1 MLFPI
6 LQNKFQNKKSMKQK
20 VFSVIAAALMTIFI
34 GAQAQKVHTIGDST
48 MAPYDPETTVTRGWA
63 MYLQQF
69 FDEITVVNYAK
80 GGRDARGGYN
90 ELWQTVK
97 KNMKAGDY
105 VIIQFA
111 HNDEKNGGMDG
122 VELYDYYLSIGD
134 KEKADAVDQR
144 GTNPSTTYK
153 ECLRKIIDEVTALG
167 GHPLLVSPICRAQWT
182 DNKIRRSG
190 RHDLGDSFSKLT
202 ENGPTTE
209 NSVPQ
214 DDHSMDYPYQ
224 MRLLAEEMNVP
235 FIDLTTATAE
245 LYESYGAEKTGSIIL
260 DGQGGT
266 HLGTVGAVLVARK
279 CAELMKKQNILA
291 DKIILPTDI
300 TVSPSDGSFGEAY
313 KGQTMQKEFTLSGF
327 GLSPENGTV
336 NISASRGISL
346 STDKSNWRS
355 SLSVDYQ
362 ASTLV
367 QTFYAQLTLTEVGE
381 FTGSIT
387 ISQGDKT
394 VDIPVTATSIL
405 LEGGT
410 EVSAYWRLESD
421 DVCRLE
427 GPATVVPETWKG
439 MYVQRYANPNAATV
453 WPDWTGFD
461 ASRKTQRN
469 LIIGDNW
476 PADEIDDNPERYIEF
491 GIQANVGS
499 TLKIDSI
506 GMFICGCGGN
516 SMLCHIYYSTDNFQT
531 RKTIFSPTSLPANN
545 MQAVQ
550 ARPVITLEEGR
561 RLLVRIYPWS
571 NNSAV
576 SGKTICLS
584 DVFIHGRVYE
594 EGNPD
599 NIELPSDSPLEL
611 SKAEL
616 HNSAVSTDN
625 VDIPQID
632 AVADTATAT
641 FSLHNTSPGTAYK
654 VSFDAASQEADHSLH
669 FVITDKAT
677 DKVELD
683 KIVNIEA
690 GGEFALYD
698 VSSYQLS
705 NGLKTFTVAFSGKSS
720 VRNIVFTPL
729 GEEDLCK
736 LETSVLPAA
745 EAGIVTVDPA
755 YGYFSPGT
763 KVTLTADAN
772 KGYKFRAWLDA
783 KGKALSTT
791 PTYTFFIDDNTS
803 ITADFEEVE
812 LLNNIPTNE
821 QNPFTMENG
830 TLESSKSQASF
841 GSDHHIDYMYNN
853 DYATYKLQNLI
864 DAEYY
869 DISFTAGTKQA
880 DVSLNFALSD
890 SLGVEIYNRD
900 IEIENNGDWSAD
912 SRSYTL
918 RTGEMPKG
926 KYTLVITFHSVGGNG
941 TTANVNHIKFDGKPK
956 GEISGID
963 TGDAETSVTLTVT
976 YYTVDGRQL
985 SAPVKGLNILR
996 KLQSGG
1002 TVIVEKVI
1010 KE

>member
-469 LIIGDNW
+469 LIIGDHW

-996 KLQSGG
+996 KLQSDG

>member
-1 MLFPI
+1 
-6 LQNKFQNKKSMKQK
+6 MKRK
-20 VFSVIAAALMTIFI
+20 VFSVIAAALMSIFI
-34 GAQAQKVHTIGDST
+34 GAQAQKVRTIGDST

-202 ENGPTTE
+202 ENGPNTE

-545 MQAVQ
+545 MQDVQ

-677 DKVELD
+677 DNVELD

-698 VSSYQLS
+698 VSTYQLS

-755 YGYFSPGT
+755 YGYFAPGT
-763 KVTLTADAN
+763 KVTLTAEAN

-812 LLNNIPTNE
+812 LLNNIPTSE

-830 TLESSKSQASF
+830 TLKSSRSQASF

-963 TGDAETSVTLTVT
+963 TDGAETSVTLTVT

-996 KLQSGG
+996 KLQSDG

>member
-1 MLFPI
+1 
-6 LQNKFQNKKSMKQK
+6 MKRK
-20 VFSVIAAALMTIFI
+20 VFSVIAAALMSIFI

-122 VELYDYYLSIGD
+122 IELYDYYLSIGD

-182 DNKIRRSG
+182 DNKVRRSG

-245 LYESYGAEKTGSIIL
+245 LYESYGVEKTGSIIL

-327 GLSPENGTV
+327 GLSPENGAV

-531 RKTIFSPTSLPANN
+531 RKTIFSPTSLPAND

-698 VSSYQLS
+698 VSTYQLS

-755 YGYFSPGT
+755 YGYFAPGT
-763 KVTLTADAN
+763 KVTLTAEAN

-812 LLNNIPTNE
+812 LLNNIPTSE

-830 TLESSKSQASF
+830 TLKSSRSQASF

-853 DYATYKLQNLI
+853 DYVTYKLQNLI

-963 TGDAETSVTLTVT
+963 TDGAETSVTLTVT

-996 KLQSGG
+996 KLQSDG

>member
-260 DGQGGT
+260 DGQGCT

-996 KLQSGG
+996 KLQSDG

>member
-1 MLFPI
+1 M
-6 LQNKFQNKKSMKQK
+6 
-20 VFSVIAAALMTIFI
+20 
-34 GAQAQKVHTIGDST
+34 
-48 MAPYDPETTVTRGWA
+48 
-63 MYLQQF
+63 
-69 FDEITVVNYAK
+69 
-80 GGRDARGGYN
+80 
-90 ELWQTVK
+90 
-97 KNMKAGDY
+97 
-105 VIIQFA
+105 
-111 HNDEKNGGMDG
+111 
-122 VELYDYYLSIGD
+122 
-134 KEKADAVDQR
+134 
-144 GTNPSTTYK
+144 
-153 ECLRKIIDEVTALG
+153 
-167 GHPLLVSPICRAQWT
+167 
-182 DNKIRRSG
+182 
-190 RHDLGDSFSKLT
+190 
-202 ENGPTTE
+202 
-209 NSVPQ
+209 
-214 DDHSMDYPYQ
+214 
-224 MRLLAEEMNVP
+224 
-235 FIDLTTATAE
+235 
-245 LYESYGAEKTGSIIL
+245 
-260 DGQGGT
+260 
-266 HLGTVGAVLVARK
+266 
-279 CAELMKKQNILA
+279 
-291 DKIILPTDI
+291 
-300 TVSPSDGSFGEAY
+300 
-313 KGQTMQKEFTLSGF
+313 
-327 GLSPENGTV
+327 
-336 NISASRGISL
+336 
-346 STDKSNWRS
+346 
-355 SLSVDYQ
+355 
-362 ASTLV
+362 
-367 QTFYAQLTLTEVGE
+367 
-381 FTGSIT
+381 
-387 ISQGDKT
+387 
-394 VDIPVTATSIL
+394 
-405 LEGGT
+405 
-410 EVSAYWRLESD
+410 
-421 DVCRLE
+421 
-427 GPATVVPETWKG
+427 
-439 MYVQRYANPNAATV
+439 
-453 WPDWTGFD
+453 
-461 ASRKTQRN
+461 
-469 LIIGDNW
+469 
-476 PADEIDDNPERYIEF
+476 
-491 GIQANVGS
+491 
-499 TLKIDSI
+499 
-506 GMFICGCGGN
+506 
-516 SMLCHIYYSTDNFQT
+516 
-531 RKTIFSPTSLPANN
+531 
-545 MQAVQ
+545 
-550 ARPVITLEEGR
+550 
-561 RLLVRIYPWS
+561 LVRIYPWS

-996 KLQSGG
+996 KLQSDG

>member
-956 GEISGID
+956 GEISGYRYRRCRDERNID
-963 TGDAETSVTLTVT
+963 GYLLYSRWTAIVCSGERIEYPAQITVRWYGDRRE
-976 YYTVDGRQL
+976 GH
-985 SAPVKGLNILR
+985 
-996 KLQSGG
+996 
-1002 TVIVEKVI
+1002 
-1010 KE
+1010 

>member
-803 ITADFEEVE
+803 TTADFEAVE
-812 LLNNIPTNE
+812 LLNNSPTTE
-821 QNPFTMENG
+821 QNPFTMEHG

-996 KLQSGG
+996 KLQSDG

>member
-1 MLFPI
+1 
-6 LQNKFQNKKSMKQK
+6 MKRK
-20 VFSVIAAALMTIFI
+20 VFSVIAAALMSIFI

-616 HNSAVSTDN
+616 HNSAVSSDN

-763 KVTLTADAN
+763 KVTLTAEAN

-821 QNPFTMENG
+821 QKPFTMENG

-996 KLQSGG
+996 KLQSDG

>member
-1 MLFPI
+1 
-6 LQNKFQNKKSMKQK
+6 MKRK
-20 VFSVIAAALMTIFI
+20 VFSVIAAALMSIFI

-387 ISQGDKT
+387 ISLGDKT

-616 HNSAVSTDN
+616 HNSAVSSDN

-763 KVTLTADAN
+763 KVTLTAEAN

-996 KLQSGG
+996 KLQSDG

>member
-755 YGYFSPGT
+755 YGYFSLGT

-996 KLQSGG
+996 KLQSDG

>member
-1 MLFPI
+1 
-6 LQNKFQNKKSMKQK
+6 MKQK
-20 VFSVIAAALMTIFI
+20 VFSVIAAALMSIFV

-677 DKVELD
+677 DNVELD

-698 VSSYQLS
+698 VSTYQLS

-755 YGYFSPGT
+755 YGYFAPGT
-763 KVTLTADAN
+763 KVTLTAEAN

-812 LLNNIPTNE
+812 LLNNIPTSE

-830 TLESSKSQASF
+830 TLKSSRSQASF

-853 DYATYKLQNLI
+853 DYVTYKLQNLI

-963 TGDAETSVTLTVT
+963 TDGAETSVTLTVT

-996 KLQSGG
+996 KLQSDG

>member
-683 KIVNIEA
+683 KIANIEA

-996 KLQSGG
+996 KLQSDG

>member
-1 MLFPI
+1 
-6 LQNKFQNKKSMKQK
+6 
-20 VFSVIAAALMTIFI
+20 
-34 GAQAQKVHTIGDST
+34 
-48 MAPYDPETTVTRGWA
+48 
-63 MYLQQF
+63 
-69 FDEITVVNYAK
+69 
-80 GGRDARGGYN
+80 
-90 ELWQTVK
+90 
-97 KNMKAGDY
+97 
-105 VIIQFA
+105 
-111 HNDEKNGGMDG
+111 
-122 VELYDYYLSIGD
+122 
-134 KEKADAVDQR
+134 
-144 GTNPSTTYK
+144 
-153 ECLRKIIDEVTALG
+153 
-167 GHPLLVSPICRAQWT
+167 
-182 DNKIRRSG
+182 
-190 RHDLGDSFSKLT
+190 
-202 ENGPTTE
+202 
-209 NSVPQ
+209 
-214 DDHSMDYPYQ
+214 
-224 MRLLAEEMNVP
+224 
-235 FIDLTTATAE
+235 
-245 LYESYGAEKTGSIIL
+245 
-260 DGQGGT
+260 
-266 HLGTVGAVLVARK
+266 
-279 CAELMKKQNILA
+279 
-291 DKIILPTDI
+291 
-300 TVSPSDGSFGEAY
+300 
-313 KGQTMQKEFTLSGF
+313 
-327 GLSPENGTV
+327 
-336 NISASRGISL
+336 
-346 STDKSNWRS
+346 
-355 SLSVDYQ
+355 
-362 ASTLV
+362 
-367 QTFYAQLTLTEVGE
+367 
-381 FTGSIT
+381 
-387 ISQGDKT
+387 
-394 VDIPVTATSIL
+394 
-405 LEGGT
+405 
-410 EVSAYWRLESD
+410 
-421 DVCRLE
+421 
-427 GPATVVPETWKG
+427 
-439 MYVQRYANPNAATV
+439 
-453 WPDWTGFD
+453 
-461 ASRKTQRN
+461 
-469 LIIGDNW
+469 
-476 PADEIDDNPERYIEF
+476 
-491 GIQANVGS
+491 
-499 TLKIDSI
+499 
-506 GMFICGCGGN
+506 
-516 SMLCHIYYSTDNFQT
+516 MLCHIYYSTDNFQT

-616 HNSAVSTDN
+616 HNSAVSSDN

-763 KVTLTADAN
+763 KVTLTAEAN

-869 DISFTAGTKQA
+869 DISFTAGPKPA

-996 KLQSGG
+996 KLQSDG